1 MKKGQAAVEYLLFLV
16 LTTFIVVFL
25 STLWNRNAIINGA
38 TFGVE
43 DDRNQVHVRPM
54 TD

>member
-1 MKKGQAAVEYLLFLV
+1 MKKSQSAVEYLLFLV
-16 LTTFIVVFL
+16 LTTIIVVGIYKV
-25 STLWNRNAIINGA
+25 WNRDAIILNA

-43 DDRNQVHVRPM
+43 DNRNQIHVRPM